1 MEAAIELAAA
11 FPGRPVRAVP
21 GSASAPE
28 DEAGLVAAARTGDER
43 AFERLYR
50 RFAPLVHGLLLAR
63 VPPSAVDD
71 LVQEVFLTVF
81 RRLGALREDAA
92 FPGWLCAIARTR
104 AADFHRTELA
114 TVELREDLPSPAEPR
129 PALAVLEVIRRLPET
144 YRETLVLRLVEGMTG
159 PEIALRT
166 GLAAGSVRVNLH
178 RGMALL
184 RAALDPAA
192 GPAGGQEFRNG

>member
-1 MEAAIELAAA
+1 MT
-11 FPGRPVRAVP
+11 
-21 GSASAPE
+21 APARTGEFTE
-28 DEAGLVAAARTGDER
+28 DGPGLVAAARAGGEP

-50 RFAPLVHGLLLAR
+50 RYAPLVHGLLIAR

-81 RRLGALREDAA
+81 RRLGSLREDAA

-104 AADFHRTELA
+104 AADFHRGEPV
-114 TVELREDLPSPAEPR
+114 TVELPDDVTSPAEP
-129 PALAVLEVIRRLPET
+129 PTEALAVLQIIRRLPEA

-159 PEIALRT
+159 PEIADRT
-166 GLAAGSVRVNLH
+166 GLAPGSVRVNLH

-184 RAALDPAA
+184 RAALGA
-192 GPAGGQEFRNG
+192 GKPEEGRGRELQDG

>member
-1 MEAAIELAAA
+1 MDAALDLAPA
-11 FPGRPVRAVP
+11 FGGRPMTEPART
-21 GSASAPE
+21 GFPE
-28 DEAGLVAAARTGDER
+28 DGPALVAAARAGGEP

-50 RFAPLVHGLLLAR
+50 RYAPLVHGLLLAR

-81 RRLGALREDAA
+81 RRLGSLREDAA

-104 AADFHRTELA
+104 AADFHRAEPTTAELS
-114 TVELREDLPSPAEPR
+114 EDLASPAGPR
-129 PALAVLEVIRRLPET
+129 SEALAVLQIIRRLPEA

-159 PEIALRT
+159 PEISERT
-166 GLAAGSVRVNLH
+166 GLAPGSVRVNLH

-184 RAALDPAA
+184 RAAFGDGKPAERRKELQD
-192 GPAGGQEFRNG
+192 G